1 MIYTS
6 PTEEKPKKKRK
17 KETKQMTNTIYK
29 MSSDVHDAKIK
40 IKYNGA
46 DANVEKK
53 HFSPKTRTDGFS
65 AVAFAVLH

>member
-1 MIYTS
+1 MTS
-6 PTEEKPKKKRK
+6 
-17 KETKQMTNTIYK
+17 TIYR